1 MSVCCGSTEVMWS
14 FEQRVALSSVGLMAG
29 LASSWGRLAE
39 GGLCALLHE
48 SGAERPLLVIHL
60 GVGEFACWVRA
71 QLVRAFYICA
81 ACPTARIS
89 LCSFESYPNV
99 CFMSVYMLA
108 RITPASSAVYVGSC
122 LPGSCHSLYH
132 SPQSLASCSQ
142 GAVMRGL
149 QARNASIMR
158 TKGIRMFQV

>member
-14 FEQRVALSSVGLMAG
+14 FEQRVALSSAGLMAG

-48 SGAERPLLVIHL
+48 SGAERPLHVSHL

-71 QLVRAFYICA
+71 QLVRAFCICA

-89 LCSFESYPNV
+89 LCNFGSYTDVGSCLHADTYYP
-99 CFMSVYMLA
+99 CEQIA
-108 RITPASSAVYVGSC
+108 GHVGSC
-122 LPGSCHSLYH
+122 LPGSCHSLFLRQ
-132 SPQSLASCSQ
+132 QSLASCSQ
-142 GAVMRGL
+142 GAVMRVCKRAMHG
-149 QARNASIMR
+149 
-158 TKGIRMFQV
+158 